1 MQHLTDSSKS
11 ISINGTEGPAVN
23 YAVCCFPIPGDPA
36 HGLLSGDKG
45 LLVHRKTC
53 AASNKQR
60 NNDPARWTD
69 ILWEEI
75 NGKQFICYLQ
85 LEVEESPGVLAKM
98 PLPFR
103 LPEVTLLMYQSTAI
117 KVRFS
122 AHLK

>member
-1 MQHLTDSSKS
+1 MQHLTDASKS

-23 YAVCCFPIPGDPA
+23 YAVCCFPIPVIRLMAYFRG
-36 HGLLSGDKG
+36 KG

-60 NNDPARWTD
+60 NNDPARWAD

-75 NGKQFICYLQ
+75 NDKQFICYLL
-85 LEVEESPGVLAKM
+85 LEVEESPGVLAKIA
-98 PLPFR
+98 LPFR
-103 LPEVTLLMYQSTAI
+103 LPRATLLMYQSTVI

-122 AHLK
+122 AHSK